1 MNSELKPDEYLE
13 ELDELPGQF
22 KQLKISSGLES
33 TEPIYQEVNEE
44 TVKQRSDN
52 QAYTL
57 VSESRHASPFKSL
70 KNLVRTVK
78 SKLIDRA
85 GNETKN
91 ASWEEKSEDRTS
103 VESEFVETPAVSPI
117 GPFDG
122 NIPEFLKEYQHI
134 YENVE
139 HSEIR
144 QEISD
149 SFDPSNM

>member
-1 MNSELKPDEYLE
+1 MNSELKPDEHLD

-22 KQLKISSGLES
+22 KRLKIISSLQ
-33 TEPIYQEVNEE
+33 EPIYQEVNEE

-122 NIPEFLKEYQHI
+122 NTPEFLKECQHRGRTPK
-134 YENVE
+134 N
-139 HSEIR
+139 
-144 QEISD
+144 
-149 SFDPSNM
+149 